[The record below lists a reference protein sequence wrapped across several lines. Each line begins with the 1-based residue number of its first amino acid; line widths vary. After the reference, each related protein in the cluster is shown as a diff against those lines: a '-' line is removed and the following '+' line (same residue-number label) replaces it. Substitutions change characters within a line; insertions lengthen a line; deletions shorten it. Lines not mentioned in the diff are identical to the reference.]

1 MWLPGGFGL
10 DQALCVEAVRRF
22 SRFYTRQ
29 VGVLHEG
36 YNGSEFSL
44 TEARI
49 IYELAH
55 REAATAS
62 DLAKYLGVDPGYLSR
77 VLKSFQERGLVQRQ
91 TSDVDARQYLLS
103 LTELGQ
109 QRFAALNA
117 RSRSDM
123 ARMLSAL
130 TPRQQE
136 RLVKAM
142 SEIDT
147 LLSAEPERGAAYIL
161 RPHQPGD
168 IGWAVQQH
176 GELYAR
182 EYGWDESFEALAAEV
197 GAKFLRDFDA
207 KKERAWIAE
216 RDGENV
222 GFVMLVKQSDEVA
235 KLRMLLVD
243 PKARGLGLGKRLVEE
258 CIRFAQQRGYKK
270 MTLWTNDV
278 LVTAIHIYRQ
288 CGFKLVAEERHHSFG
303 HELVGQTWELDL
315 AAASSA
321 AA

>member
-1 MWLPGGFGL
+1 ME
-10 DQALCVEAVRRF
+10 QAQCVEAVRRF

-62 DLAKYLGVDPGYLSR
+62 DLAKSLGLDPGYLSR
-77 VLKSFQERGLVQRQ
+77 ILKAFLERGLIQRQ
-91 TSDVDARQYLLS
+91 ASDTDARQYVLS
-103 LTELGQ
+103 LTESGQ

-123 ARMLSAL
+123 GRMLGAL
-130 TPRQQE
+130 TPRQQQ
-136 RLVKAM
+136 RLIVAM
-142 SEIDT
+142 NEIES

-161 RPHQPGD
+161 RPQQPGD
-168 IGWAVQQH
+168 IGWAVQRH

-182 EYGWDESFEALAAEV
+182 EYGFDETFEALAAEI
-197 GAKFLRDFDA
+197 GAKFLKEFDP

-216 RDGENV
+216 KDGENV
-222 GFVMLVKQSDEVA
+222 GCVFLVKQSDEVA
-235 KLRMLLVD
+235 KLRMLLVE
-243 PKARGLGLGKRLVEE
+243 PKARGLGIGKRLVEE
-258 CIRFAQQRGYKK
+258 CIRFARHKGYKK
-270 MTLWTNDV
+270 MTLWTNDI
-278 LVTAIHIYRQ
+278 LVAACRLYQ
-288 CGFKLVAEERHHSFG
+288 ELGFKLVAEERHHSFG
-303 HELVGQTWELDL
+303 HHLVGQTWELDL
-315 AAASSA
+315 TESTAP
-321 AA
+321 

>member
-1 MWLPGGFGL
+1 
-10 DQALCVEAVRRF
+10 VRRF

-36 YNGSEFSL
+36 YNGTEFSL

-62 DLAKYLGVDPGYLSR
+62 DLAKTLDLDPGYLSR
-77 VLKSFQERGLVQRQ
+77 TLKSFLERGLVQRQ
-91 TSDVDARQYLLS
+91 PSDVDARQYVLS

-123 ARMLSAL
+123 ARMLGAL
-130 TPRQQE
+130 TPRQQQ
-136 RLVKAM
+136 RLINAM
-142 SEIDT
+142 SEIET

-168 IGWAVQQH
+168 IGWMVQKH

-182 EYGWDESFEALAAEV
+182 EYGWDDSFEALVAEI
-197 GAKFLRDFDA
+197 GAKFLKEFDP

-216 RDGENV
+216 KDGENV
-222 GFVMLVKQSDEVA
+222 GCVFLVRESDAVA
-235 KLRMLLVD
+235 KLRLLLVD
-243 PKARGLGLGKRLVEE
+243 PKVRGLGLGRRLVEE
-258 CIRFAQQRGYKK
+258 CIRFARLKGYKK
-270 MTLWTNDV
+270 ITLWTNDI
-278 LVTAIHIYRQ
+278 LTTARHIYEKT
-288 CGFKLVAEERHHSFG
+288 GFKLVSEDRHFSFG
-303 HELVGQTWELDL
+303 HHLVGQCWELAL
-315 AAASSA
+315 
-321 AA
+321 